1 MLQYIPARFLTF
13 PLAVVLGVIGYNIEK
28 ILMPPKKTT
37 QDISEKGIT
46 QQREERLLNNNN
58 NSANNDSNNLD
69 IFTRRHNL
77 FDKNDSKYL
86 K

>member
-13 PLAVVLGVIGYNIEK
+13 PLAVVLGVIGYNMEK
-28 ILMPPKKTT
+28 ILMPAKKTN
-37 QDISEKGIT
+37 QDFAEKGIT
-46 QQREERLLNNNN
+46 QQREERLLSNNNN
-58 NSANNDSNNLD
+58 NDSNTLD